1 MPLSLAADN
10 CVKSSANQRREG
22 MVIRHETFTVATED
36 RLQFMDLTKRVRDL
50 LQRHEIKQGLVIL
63 NSLHTTTAL
72 FINEWQ
78 EALLHDI
85 QLLLD
90 RLIKERDGYRHDDP
104 HYSDCDR
111 SNADSHL
118 RSLLLGRQLSV
129 PVVDGEMSLGTF
141 ESIIFAELD
150 GPRERQ
156 IQLQILAEKEG

>member
-1 MPLSLAADN
+1 
-10 CVKSSANQRREG
+10 

-50 LQRHEIKQGLVIL
+50 LQGHEVKQGLIIL

-85 QLLLD
+85 QILMD
-90 RLIKERDGYRHDDP
+90 RLVGQADGYRHNDP
-104 HYSDCDR
+104 SYSDCDR
-111 SNADSHL
+111 SNAASHL
-118 RSLLLGRQLSV
+118 RSLLLGRQLAV

>member
-1 MPLSLAADN
+1 MI
-10 CVKSSANQRREG
+10 
-22 MVIRHETFTVATED
+22 IRHETFTVATED

-85 QLLLD
+85 QALMD
-90 RLIKERDGYRHDDP
+90 RLVGQADGYRHNDP
-104 HYSDCDR
+104 SYSDCDR
-111 SNADSHL
+111 SNAASHL

>member
-1 MPLSLAADN
+1 
-10 CVKSSANQRREG
+10 

-50 LQRHEIKQGLVIL
+50 LQRYKIKQGLVIL

-78 EALLHDI
+78 EALLHD
-85 QLLLD
+85 LRMLLD
-90 RLIKERDGYRHDDP
+90 RLVVQGDGYRHNDSS
-104 HYSDCDR
+104 YSDCDR
-111 SNADSHL
+111 NNADSHL

-129 PVVDGEMSLGTF
+129 PVVDGEISLGTF

-156 IQLQILAEKEG
+156 IQLQILAE

>member
-1 MPLSLAADN
+1 
-10 CVKSSANQRREG
+10 
-22 MVIRHETFTVATED
+22 MVIRHETFTVATEE

-50 LQRHEIKQGLVIL
+50 LQRYEIKQGLLTL

-90 RLIKERDGYRHDDP
+90 RLINEHDGYRHNDP
-104 HYSDCDR
+104 HFSDCDR

-118 RSLLLGRQLSV
+118 RSLLLGRQLSI

-156 IQLQILAEKEG
+156 IQLQVLAE

>member
-1 MPLSLAADN
+1 
-10 CVKSSANQRREG
+10 

-50 LQRHEIKQGLVIL
+50 LQRYEIKQGLVIL

-85 QLLLD
+85 QILLD
-90 RLIKERDGYRHDDP
+90 RLVNKQDGYRHNDP
-104 HYSDCDR
+104 CYSDCDR

-118 RSLLLGRQLSV
+118 RSLLLGRQLVV
-129 PVVDGEMSLGTF
+129 PMVDGEMSLGTF

-156 IQLQILAEKEG
+156 IQLQILAE

>member
-1 MPLSLAADN
+1 
-10 CVKSSANQRREG
+10 
-22 MVIRHETFTVATED
+22 MVIRHETFTVATEE

-50 LQRHEIKQGLVIL
+50 LQRYEIKQGLLTL

-85 QLLLD
+85 QFLLD
-90 RLIKERDGYRHDDP
+90 RLINEHDGYRHNDP
-104 HYSDCDR
+104 HFSDCDR

-118 RSLLLGRQLSV
+118 RSLLLGRQLSI

-156 IQLQILAEKEG
+156 IQLQVLAE

>member
-1 MPLSLAADN
+1 
-10 CVKSSANQRREG
+10 

-50 LQRHEIKQGLVIL
+50 IQGHKIKQGLVVL

-78 EALLHDI
+78 EALLHDVQI
-85 QLLLD
+85 LLD
-90 RLIKERDGYRHDDP
+90 RLIGQGDGYRHNDP
-104 HYSDCDR
+104 AYSDCDR
-111 SNADSHL
+111 SNAASHL
-118 RSLLLGRQLSV
+118 RSLLLGRQLAV

-156 IQLQILAEKEG
+156 IQLQILAAKEG

>member
-1 MPLSLAADN
+1 
-10 CVKSSANQRREG
+10 
-22 MVIRHETFTVATED
+22 MVIRHETFTVATGD

-50 LQRHEIKQGLVIL
+50 LQRYEIKQGLVIL

-90 RLIKERDGYRHDDP
+90 RLINEHDGYRHNDP

-118 RSLLLGRQLSV
+118 RSLLLGRQLSI

-156 IQLQILAEKEG
+156 IQLQVLAE

>member
-1 MPLSLAADN
+1 
-10 CVKSSANQRREG
+10 

-90 RLIKERDGYRHDDP
+90 RLINEHDGYRHNDP

-111 SNADSHL
+111 SNADAHL

-156 IQLQILAEKEG
+156 IQLQVLAE

>member
-1 MPLSLAADN
+1 
-10 CVKSSANQRREG
+10 

-50 LQRHEIKQGLVIL
+50 LQGHKIKQGLIIL

-78 EALLHDI
+78 EALLHDV

-90 RLIKERDGYRHDDP
+90 RLVEQGNGYRHNDP
-104 HYSDCDR
+104 SYSDCDR
-111 SNADSHL
+111 SNAASHL

-156 IQLQILAEKEG
+156 IQLQILAAKEG

>member
-1 MPLSLAADN
+1 MI
-10 CVKSSANQRREG
+10 
-22 MVIRHETFTVATED
+22 IRHETFTVATED

-50 LQRHEIKQGLVIL
+50 LQRYEIKQGLVIL

-85 QLLLD
+85 QALMD
-90 RLIKERDGYRHDDP
+90 RLVGQADGYRHNDP
-104 HYSDCDR
+104 SYSDCDR
-111 SNADSHL
+111 SNAASHL

-156 IQLQILAEKEG
+156 IQLQILAKKEG

>member
-1 MPLSLAADN
+1 
-10 CVKSSANQRREG
+10 
-22 MVIRHETFTVATED
+22 MVIRHEIFTVATEE
-36 RLQFMDLTKRVRDL
+36 RLQFMDLTKRMRDI
-50 LQRHEIKQGLVIL
+50 LQRHEVKQGLLII

-90 RLIKERDGYRHDDP
+90 RLIKEQEGYRHNDP
-104 HYSDCDR
+104 QYSDCDR

-118 RSLLLGRQLSV
+118 RSLLLGRQLSI
-129 PVVDGEMSLGTF
+129 PVVNGEMSLGTF

-156 IQLQILAEKEG
+156 IQLQVLAE

>member
-1 MPLSLAADN
+1 
-10 CVKSSANQRREG
+10 

-50 LQRHEIKQGLVIL
+50 LRRYKIKHGLVIL

-78 EALLHDI
+78 EALLHD
-85 QLLLD
+85 LRTLLD
-90 RLIKERDGYRHDDP
+90 RLVNERDGYRHNDP

-111 SNADSHL
+111 GNADSHL

-129 PVVDGEMSLGTF
+129 PIVDGEMSLGTF

-150 GPRERQ
+150 GPKERQ
-156 IQLQILAEKEG
+156 IQLQVLAE

>member
-1 MPLSLAADN
+1 
-10 CVKSSANQRREG
+10 
-22 MVIRHETFTVATED
+22 MVIRHDTFTVATGD

-50 LQRHEIKQGLVIL
+50 LQKHEVKQGLVIL

-90 RLIKERDGYRHDDP
+90 RLVNQQDGYRHNDP
-104 HYSDCDR
+104 QYSDCDR

-118 RSLLLGRQLSV
+118 RSLLLGRQLSIS
-129 PVVDGEMSLGTF
+129 VVDGEMRLGTF
-141 ESIIFAELD
+141 GAIIFAELD
-150 GPRERQ
+150 GPQERQ
-156 IQLQILAEKEG
+156 IQIQVLGE

>member
-1 MPLSLAADN
+1 
-10 CVKSSANQRREG
+10 
-22 MVIRHETFTVATED
+22 MVIRHEIFTVATEE
-36 RLQFMDLTKRVRDL
+36 RLQFMDLTKRMRDI
-50 LQRHEIKQGLVIL
+50 LQRHEVKQGLLIV

-90 RLIKERDGYRHDDP
+90 RLIKEQEGYRHNDP
-104 HYSDCDR
+104 QYSDCDR

-118 RSLLLGRQLSV
+118 RSLLLGRQLSI
-129 PVVDGEMSLGTF
+129 PVVNGEMSLGTF

-156 IQLQILAEKEG
+156 IQLQVLAE

>member
-1 MPLSLAADN
+1 
-10 CVKSSANQRREG
+10 

-50 LQRHEIKQGLVIL
+50 IQGHNIKQGLVVL

-78 EALLHDI
+78 EALLHDVQI
-85 QLLLD
+85 LLD
-90 RLIKERDGYRHDDP
+90 RLIGQGDGYRHNDP
-104 HYSDCDR
+104 AYSDCDR
-111 SNADSHL
+111 SNAASHL

-129 PVVDGEMSLGTF
+129 PVVDGEMRLGTF

-156 IQLQILAEKEG
+156 IQLQILAAKEG

>member
-1 MPLSLAADN
+1 MI
-10 CVKSSANQRREG
+10 
-22 MVIRHETFTVATED
+22 IRHETFTVATED

-50 LQRHEIKQGLVIL
+50 LQGYKIKQGLIIL

-85 QLLLD
+85 QVLMD
-90 RLIKERDGYRHDDP
+90 RLVGQGDGYRHNDP
-104 HYSDCDR
+104 SYSDCDR
-111 SNADSHL
+111 SNAASHL

-129 PVVDGEMSLGTF
+129 PVVDGEMSLGIF

>member
-1 MPLSLAADN
+1 
-10 CVKSSANQRREG
+10 

-36 RLQFMDLTKRVRDL
+36 RLQFMDLTKRVRDM
-50 LQRHEIKQGLVIL
+50 LQQHKVKQGLVIL

-78 EALLHDI
+78 EALLHDLRI
-85 QLLLD
+85 LLD
-90 RLIKERDGYRHDDP
+90 RLVTEQDGYRHNDP
-104 HYSDCDR
+104 CYSDCDR

-156 IQLQILAEKEG
+156 IQLQILAE

>member
-1 MPLSLAADN
+1 
-10 CVKSSANQRREG
+10 
-22 MVIRHETFTVATED
+22 MVIRHETFMVATED

-50 LQRHEIKQGLVIL
+50 LQGYKVKQGLIVL

-78 EALLHDI
+78 EALLHDLQI
-85 QLLLD
+85 LLD
-90 RLIKERDGYRHDDP
+90 RLVGQRDGYRHNDP
-104 HYSDCDR
+104 SYSDCDR
-111 SNADSHL
+111 SNAASHL

-156 IQLQILAEKEG
+156 IQLQILAE

>member
-1 MPLSLAADN
+1 MASRQR
-10 CVKSSANQRREG
+10 CEEFGKSRED

-50 LQRHEIKQGLVIL
+50 LRQYKIKHGLVIL

-78 EALLHDI
+78 ETLLHD
-85 QLLLD
+85 LRTLLD
-90 RLIKERDGYRHDDP
+90 RLVNERDGYRHNDP

-111 SNADSHL
+111 GNADSHL

-129 PVVDGEMSLGTF
+129 PIVDGEMSLGTF

-150 GPRERQ
+150 GPKERQ
-156 IQLQILAEKEG
+156 IQLQVLAE